1 MVWALIARPA
11 SRSSSQSGSSATTA
25 ARLARMVAVALPR
38 LRRSWVLASALRA
51 ATGNGSSPRRWPT
64 PRGAV
69 GMPRNVLT
77 AVPPSRALRWLTEGA
92 SSAVPGGGEDLG
104 QVDGPGA
111 RVQPGQPAADVHQAG
126 TVARGAD
133 LGPGGEDAAHL
144 VGQHGRG
151 HVSVLD
157 RERAAETA
165 AHLGGG
171 QLGLVGLPDAEVC
184 CGFGG
189 TFAVKNA
196 DESTAMLADKVR
208 GVLGTRAEVCTAGDS
223 SCLMHIGGGLSRL
236 RTGIRT

>member
-64 PRGAV
+64 PRGAL
-69 GMPRNVLT
+69 GMPRNVLM
-77 AVPPSRALRWLTEGA
+77 S
-92 SSAVPGGGEDLG
+92 VPGGGEDLG

-126 TVARGAD
+126 TVARGAH
-133 LGPGGEDAAHL
+133 LGAGGEHRAHL

-157 RERAAETA
+157 
-165 AHLGGG
+165 
-171 QLGLVGLPDAEVC
+171 
-184 CGFGG
+184 
-189 TFAVKNA
+189 
-196 DESTAMLADKVR
+196 
-208 GVLGTRAEVCTAGDS
+208 
-223 SCLMHIGGGLSRL
+223 
-236 RTGIRT
+236 